1 MNPERDLRNWL
12 QKLMAVRILF
22 SCLLLGSTVFLEFSR
37 PQAAEAA
44 PFFILYSLVGCIFS
58 LSLAYAVIIRR
69 VGNLQAFA
77 YFQTIIDSVLVTVIV
92 HVTGGFA
99 SLFSFLYLVVIIY
112 SSLLLPRRG
121 TLLIAALGGLQFG
134 LMVDLEYYGLLIPFD
149 GPGSALAAV
158 YGGDQALH
166 KMLGIMMACIVV
178 ALLSS
183 FLSDQTLNTRR
194 ELRAMEQHVKRV
206 EKMAAVGEMA
216 AGLAH
221 EIKNPLASI
230 TGAIQL
236 LRDDLRPD
244 PDHDR
249 LMHIVLREA
258 DRLSSLVSSFLLYA
272 RPPSGKSEAIDLEKA
287 VRETAELFGKKGALD
302 GRIELTVTA
311 QPGIWI
317 AMDPAHLKQVL
328 WNLLINA
335 AEAIEASG
343 VIRIELSILKD
354 RSACLRVCD
363 SGVGIPVDILKSIF
377 DPFFTTKASG
387 TGLGLSIVQRI
398 LDAYGGRLDVEST
411 PGRGSTFSVCF
422 RQIQIPAAAPAYPRC
437 TATTT
442 ATINLDS
449 PTQISY

>member
-22 SCLLLGSTVFLEFSR
+22 SCLLLGSTAFLEFSR
-37 PQAAEAA
+37 PQGAEAA
-44 PFFILYSLVGCIFS
+44 PFFILYSLVGCIFI
-58 LSLAYAVIIRR
+58 LSLVYAVILRR

-149 GPGSALAAV
+149 GPGNALAAV
-158 YGGDQALH
+158 YGGDQALY

-183 FLSDQTLNTRR
+183 FLSDQALNTRR

-258 DRLSSLVSSFLLYA
+258 DRLSSLVGSFLLYA
-272 RPPSGKSEAIDLEKA
+272 RPPSGKSEAIDLVKA

-354 RSACLRVCD
+354 RLACLRVCD
-363 SGVGIPVDILKSIF
+363 SGGGIPADIFKSIF

-398 LDAYGGRLDVEST
+398 LDAYGCRLDVEST

-422 RQIQIPAAAPAYPRC
+422 RQIQIPAAALASPRC
-437 TATTT
+437 T

-449 PTQISY
+449 PSQINY

>member
-12 QKLMAVRILF
+12 QKLMAARILF

-44 PFFILYSLVGCIFS
+44 PLFILYSLVGCIFI
-58 LSLAYAVIIRR
+58 LSLVYAVIIRR

-77 YFQTIIDSVLVTVIV
+77 YVQTIIDSVLVTVIV

-149 GPGSALAAV
+149 GPGNALAAV
-158 YGGDQALH
+158 YGGDQALY

-183 FLSDQTLNTRR
+183 FLSDQALNTRR

-272 RPPSGKSEAIDLEKA
+272 RPPSGKSEA
-287 VRETAELFGKKGALD
+287 
-302 GRIELTVTA
+302 
-311 QPGIWI
+311 
-317 AMDPAHLKQVL
+317 
-328 WNLLINA
+328 
-335 AEAIEASG
+335 
-343 VIRIELSILKD
+343 
-354 RSACLRVCD
+354 
-363 SGVGIPVDILKSIF
+363 
-377 DPFFTTKASG
+377 
-387 TGLGLSIVQRI
+387 
-398 LDAYGGRLDVEST
+398 
-411 PGRGSTFSVCF
+411 
-422 RQIQIPAAAPAYPRC
+422 
-437 TATTT
+437 
-442 ATINLDS
+442 
-449 PTQISY
+449 